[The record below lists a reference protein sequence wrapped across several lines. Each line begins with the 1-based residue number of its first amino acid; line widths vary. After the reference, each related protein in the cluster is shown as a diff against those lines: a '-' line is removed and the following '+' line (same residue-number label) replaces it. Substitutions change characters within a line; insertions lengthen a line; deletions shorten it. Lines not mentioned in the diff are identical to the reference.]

1 MKEEINLMGQ
11 LDINNDGANV
21 PSNSSEEIIPP
32 YNKPLS
38 EIRRSEEQ
46 RKLEAYKRENDTT
59 SNIRDLATY
68 AFYAAKKGSN
78 KGIIKVIDFLY
89 GEGDIVGTQAALA
102 NMTEEEYVNKWKS
115 NKREKYEEKR

>member
-38 EIRRSEEQ
+38 EIR
-46 RKLEAYKRENDTT
+46 
-59 SNIRDLATY
+59 
-68 AFYAAKKGSN
+68 KKTR
-78 KGIIKVIDFLY
+78 GI
-89 GEGDIVGTQAALA
+89 
-102 NMTEEEYVNKWKS
+102 
-115 NKREKYEEKR
+115 